1 MHPLA
6 KRALK
11 SVDMNDFILV
21 HDKLSILW
29 SFHVILCTEKV
40 LMSVFFSCLFAI
52 QQHELEK
59 EIDKNKPHVFH
70 GYFLWRAGTYAI
82 FY

>member
-1 MHPLA
+1 MYL
-6 KRALK
+6 
-11 SVDMNDFILV
+11 ILTIY
-21 HDKLSILW
+21 LESID
-29 SFHVILCTEKV
+29 
-40 LMSVFFSCLFAI
+40 VFLFAL
-52 QQHELEK
+52 QKHELGK